1 MKSWSLLPLKSL
13 LRRLLSPAWS
23 RARGNVFRLG
33 GRSEK
38 WARLYYLLFDGSFG
52 REQSAVL
59 AGRAAYDESLGVCGT
74 TAVLVRRNVHRLEK
88 GILMKPRRV
97 PFARDYIGETVDA
110 YARAAASTDWA
121 PEEKRW
127 ATDVL
132 TEYFAIHEGLDVV
145 AEERARFEAARG
157 PLVPIAATNENYV
170 PYLRN
175 LSQPIGISVA
185 QLRALAQ
192 HRRSVRW
199 FRKAPVERA
208 VIDAALEIGLQAPSA
223 CNRQPFQFRI
233 FDREDL
239 VREIVALPFGTSG
252 YRENIPVIAVVVGQQ
267 RNFFSERDRHLIYI
281 DASLAVMGFLY
292 GLEVQGVSSCCINWP
307 DVADR
312 ERSMARLLGLEPD
325 ERPVM
330 LIAIG
335 YPDPGGMV
343 AASAKKS
350 LDVLRVYN
358 EAGAEGGGTS
368 GA

>member
-1 MKSWSLLPLKSL
+1 M
-13 LRRLLSPAWS
+13 
-23 RARGNVFRLG
+23 
-33 GRSEK
+33 
-38 WARLYYLLFDGSFG
+38 
-52 REQSAVL
+52 
-59 AGRAAYDESLGVCGT
+59 
-74 TAVLVRRNVHRLEK
+74 
-88 GILMKPRRV
+88 
-97 PFARDYIGETVDA
+97 
-110 YARAAASTDWA
+110 
-121 PEEKRW
+121 
-127 ATDVL
+127 
-132 TEYFAIHEGLDVV
+132 DVV
-145 AEERARFEAARG
+145 ADERALFEAARG
-157 PLVPIAATNENYV
+157 PAVPIAATAETCV

-175 LSQPIGISVA
+175 LAKPIGISVA
-185 QLRALAQ
+185 QLRTLAQ

-199 FRKAPVERA
+199 FRKEPVERS

-239 VREIVALPFGTSG
+239 VREIVALPFGTGG

-312 ERSMARLLGLEPD
+312 ESSMARLLGLEPD

-335 YPDPGGMV
+335 YPDPEGMV

-350 LDVLRVYN
+350 LDVLRSYN
-358 EAGAEGGGTS
+358 DVGAADS
-368 GA
+368 GAPRA

>member
-1 MKSWSLLPLKSL
+1 MKARSPLSLKSL

-23 RARGNVFRLG
+23 RARDKVFRLG

-38 WARLYYLLFDGSFG
+38 WARLYYLLFDGAFG
-52 REQSAVL
+52 REQSSVL
-59 AGRAAYDESLGVCGT
+59 AGRAAYEESLGVCGT

-88 GILMKPRRV
+88 GILMRPRRV

-110 YARAAASTDWA
+110 YARAVVSADWA
-121 PEEKRW
+121 AEEKRW

-132 TEYFAIHEGLDVV
+132 AEYFAIHAGSGAV
-145 AEERARFEAARG
+145 ADERARFEAARG
-157 PLVPIAATNENYV
+157 PAVPIAATDETYV

-175 LSQPIGISVA
+175 LAEPIGISVA

-199 FRKAPVERA
+199 FRKEPVERS

-239 VREIVALPFGTSG
+239 VRKIVALPFGTVG
-252 YRENIPVIAVVVGQQ
+252 YGENIPVVAVVVGQQ
-267 RNFFSERDRHLIYI
+267 RNFFSDRDRHLIYI

-312 ERSMARLLGLEPD
+312 ESSMARLLGLEPD

-335 YPDPGGMV
+335 YPDTEGMV

-350 LDVLRVYN
+350 LDVLRSYN
-358 EAGAEGGGTS
+358 DVGAADS
-368 GA
+368 GAPRA